1 MPERKGEDILAG
13 IGALEGGITALV
25 NRLDACRK
33 ENAALKSELA
43 SLQEVLRSMKLP
55 GGGSTPAPKGGGA
68 GPVGELAYAEKLQVK
83 QKLVL
88 ILQKIEMELRGGQ
101 AV

>member
-13 IGALEGGITALV
+13 IGTLEGNTRLLV
-25 NRLDACRK
+25 NRLDAFRK
-33 ENAALKSELA
+33 ENEALKSELA

-55 GGGSTPAPKGGGA
+55 GGSMSSSRGDATEMTGTVP
-68 GPVGELAYAEKLQVK
+68 YAEKLQVK

-88 ILQKIEMELRGGQ
+88 ILQKIEMELRNGHT
-101 AV
+101 V